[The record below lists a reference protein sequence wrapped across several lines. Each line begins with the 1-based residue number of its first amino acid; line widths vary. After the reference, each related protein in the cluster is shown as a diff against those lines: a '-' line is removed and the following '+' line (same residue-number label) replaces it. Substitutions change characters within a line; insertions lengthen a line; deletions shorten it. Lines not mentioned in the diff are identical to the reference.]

1 MQFSTAPTASA
12 SYSED
17 TSGAGIGDRLHIQT
31 LSTHA
36 NAPQDQDDANVV
48 VQGLTQTPKT
58 LPARFFYD
66 DAGSQ
71 LFEQICDLPEY
82 YLTRTE
88 TAILQACAEAI
99 ANLTGACELV
109 ELGSGSSTKT
119 RILLDAYTHQNLPL
133 RYIPI
138 DVSAG
143 ILKETAETLLK
154 DYASLKILGL
164 VGTYQQALQQLGP
177 STLPSR
183 MIAFIGSSLGN
194 LPPAECHEFLG
205 QIAAALQPGDYFLL
219 GIDLQPSVDKSKA
232 VLEAAYDDVQGVTA
246 AFNLNMLRHLNRK
259 FDGDFDLEQFDH
271 VAFYHEERHQ
281 VEMHLRSRCAQTV
294 HLKALDLTI
303 DLAEGETIHTEISHK
318 FDLDEMQAEL
328 RSHHLETV
336 HVQTDPQHRFAVVL
350 SQLQKH

>member
-1 MQFSTAPTASA
+1 MA
-12 SYSED
+12 EL
-17 TSGAGIGDRLHIQT
+17 GDRLHIQT
-31 LSTHA
+31 LLARA
-36 NAPQDQDDANVV
+36 NTPQNSDDADVV
-48 VQGLTQTPKT
+48 IQGLTQIPKT

-88 TAILQACAEAI
+88 TAILKDCAEAI
-99 ANLTGACELV
+99 AKLTGSLELV

-119 RILLDAYTHQNLPL
+119 RILLDAYAHQNLTL

-143 ILKETAETLLK
+143 ILKETAQSLLQ
-154 DYASLKILGL
+154 DYATLKILGL
-164 VGTYQQALQQLGP
+164 VGTYQQALQQLGS

-219 GIDLQPSVDKSKA
+219 GIDLQPSVYKSKA
-232 VLEAAYDDVQGVTA
+232 VLEAAYDDAQGITA

-259 FDGDFDLEQFDH
+259 FDGDFDLNQFEH
-271 VAFYHEERHQ
+271 VAFYNQERHQ
-281 VEMHLRSRCAQTV
+281 IEMHLRSCRAQTV
-294 HLKALDLTI
+294 HLKSIGLTV
-303 DLAEGETIHTEISHK
+303 DLAEDETIHTEISRK
-318 FDLDEMQAEL
+318 FDLDAIQAEL
-328 RSHHLETV
+328 RSHQLETV
-336 HVQTDPQHRFAVVL
+336 HIQTDPEHRFAVVL
-350 SQLQKH
+350 SQIQEH